1 MTGKRKVRSSRRAFL
16 KIGAGL
22 AAGAPFMPFVSG
34 AASAQN
40 ADAELAALQRTR
52 RIRLAR
58 GIVLTL
64 DRDVGDFAAADVLI
78 EDGRIRAIGRNIAA
92 PPDTVVVDCVN
103 RIIIPGFVDT
113 HVHSYQGLLR
123 STLPNGLVDPDYNR
137 DIQNNLT
144 LAYSPSDVHIGEL
157 ITALAMI
164 DMGTTTIVDIAQIS
178 HTPEHSDACI
188 AGLRESGIRAV
199 HAYSRG
205 AGPGARYP
213 QDIARLQRS
222 YFNSRDQLLTL
233 SMAVSTDPAT
243 LRAARDAGVPAVL
256 HIRVE
261 SEPFLRLARAGLFR
275 EGDEFIHAAH
285 MNEEAWRA
293 IKDTGGRISLC
304 PPLEM
309 AMGHGFPAIQEALDH
324 GVRPSLSSDHSATVA
339 QDMFGVMR
347 HAFSLQRLFI
357 LQRRMRNEQNIPPL
371 LSCRD
376 VLEFATVEGAR
387 CANLESRIGTLS
399 PGKEADLVVLKADTL
414 DLWPINN
421 AFGTVVNLMNPSHVE
436 SVFIAGKVKKW
447 RGSLIG
453 VDAQRIMR
461 LASEAHDGLLNRTG
475 FRVPLVG

>member
-1 MTGKRKVRSSRRAFL
+1 MTGKRKARSSRRTFL
-16 KIGAGL
+16 KTGAAL
-22 AAGAPFMPFVSG
+22 AAAGSFVPLFSG
-34 AASAQN
+34 TAAGQN
-40 ADAELAALQRTR
+40 GDAELAALQRAR

-64 DRDVGDFAAADVLI
+64 DRGAGDFASADVLI
-78 EDGRIRAIGRNIAA
+78 EDGKIRAIGSNIAA
-92 PPDTVVVDCVN
+92 PPDTVVVDCIN

-123 STLPNGLVDPDYNR
+123 STLPNGLVEPDYNR

-188 AGLRESGIRAV
+188 RGLQESGIRAV

-213 QDIARLQRS
+213 QDIGRLQRT
-222 YFNSRDQLLTL
+222 YFNSPDQLLTL
-233 SMAVSTDPAT
+233 AMAVSTDPST
-243 LRAARDAGVPAVL
+243 LRAARDAGVRAVL

-261 SEPFLRLARAGLFR
+261 SEPFLRLGRAGLFR
-275 EGDEFIHAAH
+275 AGDMFIHATH
-285 MNEEAWRA
+285 MNEDAWRL
-293 IKDTGGRISLC
+293 IKDTGGRISQS

-309 AMGHGFPAIQEALDH
+309 AMGHGFPALQEALDH

-347 HAFSLQRLFI
+347 SAFSLQRLFI
-357 LQRRMRNEQNIPPL
+357 LQRRMRNEQNIPAL

-387 CANLESRIGTLS
+387 CADLDSKIGTLS
-399 PGKEADLVVLKADTL
+399 PGKDADLVVLKADRL
-414 DLWPINN
+414 DLWPVNN
-421 AFGTVVNLMNPSHVE
+421 ALGTVVNLMNPSHVD

-447 RGSLIG
+447 RGALVG
-453 VDAQRIMR
+453 VDAARIMR
-461 LASEAHDGLLNRTG
+461 LASEARDGLLQRSG

>member
-1 MTGKRKVRSSRRAFL
+1 MSTSGRRRTFL
-16 KIGAGL
+16 KMGAGL
-22 AAGAPFMPFVSG
+22 AAAAPFAPLFSG
-34 AASAQN
+34 ASAAQTG
-40 ADAELAALQRTR
+40 DGELLALQRAR

-64 DRDVGDFAAADVLI
+64 DRRIGDFVSADVVI
-78 EDGRIRAIGRNIAA
+78 EDGKISAIGQNIPS

-144 LAYSPSDVHIGEL
+144 LKYSPSDVHIGEL

-178 HTPEHSDACI
+178 HSPEHSDACI
-188 AGLRESGIRAV
+188 RGLQESGIRAL

-205 AGPGARYP
+205 AGPAARYP
-213 QDIARLQRS
+213 QDIGRIQRA

-233 SMAVSTDPAT
+233 AMAVSTDPAT
-243 LRAARDAGVPAVL
+243 LRAARGANVPAVL

-261 SEPFLRLARAGLFR
+261 SEPFLQLGRAGLFR
-275 EGDEFIHAAH
+275 DGDLFIHATH
-285 MNEEAWRA
+285 MNDAAWRL
-293 IKDTGGRISLC
+293 IKDTGGRVSQC

-309 AMGHGFPAIQEALDH
+309 AMGHGYPAIQDALDH
-324 GVRPSLSSDHSATVA
+324 GVRPSLSTDHSATVA

-347 HAFSLQRLFI
+347 SAFSFQRLNI

-371 LSCRD
+371 LTCRE
-376 VLEFATVEGAR
+376 VLEFATLQGAR
-387 CANLESRIGTLS
+387 CANLDSRIGTLS
-399 PGKEADLVVLKADTL
+399 PGKEADIVVLKADRL
-414 DLWPINN
+414 DLWPVGN

-436 SVFIAGKVKKW
+436 SVFIAGKPKKW
-447 RGSLIG
+447 RGALVG
-453 VDAQRIMR
+453 VDPQRVMR
-461 LASEAHDGLLNRTG
+461 LASEAHDGLLRRAN
-475 FRVPLVG
+475 FRVDLLG

>member
-1 MTGKRKVRSSRRAFL
+1 MAGKRKTQSSRRTFL

-22 AAGAPFMPFVSG
+22 AAGTPFAPLFSS
-34 AASAQN
+34 AAAAQGG
-40 ADAELAALQRTR
+40 DAELAALQRTR

-64 DRDVGDFAAADVLI
+64 DRGVGDFASADVLI
-78 EDGRIRAIGRNIAA
+78 EDGKIRAIGPNIAA
-92 PPDTVVVDCVN
+92 TADTVVVDCIN

-123 STLPNGLVDPDYNR
+123 STLPNGLVEPDYNR

-144 LAYSPSDVHIGEL
+144 LAYTPSDVHIGEL

-188 AGLRESGIRAV
+188 GGLRESGIRAV

-205 AGPGARYP
+205 AGPGALYP
-213 QDIARLQRS
+213 QDIARLQRT

-233 SMAVSTDPAT
+233 AMAVSTDPAT

-256 HIRVE
+256 HIRVD

-275 EGDEFIHAAH
+275 EGDQFIHATH
-285 MNEEAWRA
+285 MNEEAWQV
-293 IKDTGGRISLC
+293 IKDTGGRISQS

-347 HAFSLQRLFI
+347 HAFSLQRLNI
-357 LQRRMRNEQNIPPL
+357 LQRRMRNEQNVPPL

-387 CANLESRIGTLS
+387 CANLESKIGTLS
-399 PGKEADLVVLKADTL
+399 PGKEADIVVLKADRL

-421 AFGTVVNLMNPSHVE
+421 ALGTVVNLMNPSHVD

-447 RGSLIG
+447 RGSLVG
-453 VDAQRIMR
+453 VDARRIMR

>member
-1 MTGKRKVRSSRRAFL
+1 MAGKRKTQSSRRTFL

-22 AAGAPFMPFVSG
+22 AAGTPFAPLFSS
-34 AASAQN
+34 AAAAQGG
-40 ADAELAALQRTR
+40 DAELAALQRTR

-64 DRDVGDFAAADVLI
+64 DRGVGDFASADVLI
-78 EDGRIRAIGRNIAA
+78 EDGKIRAIGPNIAA
-92 PPDTVVVDCVN
+92 TADTVVVDCIN

-123 STLPNGLVDPDYNR
+123 STLPNGLVEPDYNR

-144 LAYSPSDVHIGEL
+144 LAYTPSDVHIGEL

-188 AGLRESGIRAV
+188 GGLRESGIRAV

-205 AGPGARYP
+205 AGPGALYP
-213 QDIARLQRS
+213 QDIARLQRT

-233 SMAVSTDPAT
+233 AMAVSTDPAT

-256 HIRVE
+256 HIRVD

-275 EGDEFIHAAH
+275 EGDQFIHATH
-285 MNEEAWRA
+285 MNEEAWQV
-293 IKDTGGRISLC
+293 IKDTGGRISQS

-309 AMGHGFPAIQEALDH
+309 AMGHGFPSIQEALDH

-347 HAFSLQRLFI
+347 HAFSLQRLNI
-357 LQRRMRNEQNIPPL
+357 LQRRMRNEQNVPPL
-371 LSCRD
+371 LLPRRAGIRDRRRGALRQSRVKNRHAFARQGGRHCR
-376 VLEFATVEGAR
+376 A
-387 CANLESRIGTLS
+387 ESRSSRPLADQQRLGHRGQSDEPKPCRLGVHCRQGQEMARE
-399 PGKEADLVVLKADTL
+399 PGRSRRTKNHAPRK
-414 DLWPINN
+414 
-421 AFGTVVNLMNPSHVE
+421 
-436 SVFIAGKVKKW
+436 
-447 RGSLIG
+447 RGS
-453 VDAQRIMR
+453 
-461 LASEAHDGLLNRTG
+461 
-475 FRVPLVG
+475 

>member
-1 MTGKRKVRSSRRAFL
+1 MKTSRRRRTFL
-16 KIGAGL
+16 KMGAGL
-22 AAGAPFMPFVSG
+22 AAATPFVPFLSG
-34 AASAQN
+34 AAAQTG
-40 ADAELAALQRTR
+40 DAELAALQRAR

-64 DRDVGDFAAADVLI
+64 DRQLGDFTSADVLI
-78 EDGRIRAIGRNIAA
+78 EDGKIRAIGQNIAS

-144 LAYSPSDVHIGEL
+144 LKYSPSDVHIGEL

-178 HTPEHSDACI
+178 HSPEHSDACI
-188 AGLRESGIRAV
+188 RGLQESGIRAM

-205 AGPGARYP
+205 AGPAARYP
-213 QDIARLQRS
+213 QDIGRLQRT

-233 SMAVSTDPAT
+233 AMAVSTDPMIV
-243 LRAARDAGVPAVL
+243 RAARDANVPAVL

-261 SEPFLRLARAGLFR
+261 SEPFLQLGRAGLFR
-275 EGDEFIHAAH
+275 EGDLFIHATH
-285 MNEEAWRA
+285 MNEAAWRL
-293 IKDTGGRISLC
+293 IKDTGGRVSQC

-309 AMGHGFPAIQEALDH
+309 AMAHGFPAIQDALDH
-324 GVRPSLSSDHSATVA
+324 GVRPSFSTDHSATVA

-347 HAFSLQRLFI
+347 SAFSFQRLNV
-357 LQRRMRNEQNIPPL
+357 LQRRMRNEQNVPPL
-371 LSCRD
+371 LTCRD
-376 VLEFATVEGAR
+376 VLEFATLQGAR
-387 CANLESRIGTLS
+387 CANLDSKIGTLS
-399 PGKEADLVVLKADTL
+399 PGKEADIVVLKADRI
-414 DLWPINN
+414 DLWPVSN

-436 SVFIAGKVKKW
+436 SVFIAGKPKKW
-447 RGSLIG
+447 RGALVG
-453 VDAQRIMR
+453 VDTQRIMR
-461 LASEAHDGLLNRTG
+461 LASEARDGLFRRAN
-475 FRVPLVG
+475 FRVDLVG

>member
-1 MTGKRKVRSSRRAFL
+1 M
-16 KIGAGL
+16 
-22 AAGAPFMPFVSG
+22 
-34 AASAQN
+34 
-40 ADAELAALQRTR
+40 
-52 RIRLAR
+52 
-58 GIVLTL
+58 
-64 DRDVGDFAAADVLI
+64 GDFASADVLI
-78 EDGRIRAIGRNIAA
+78 EDGKIRAIGPNIAA
-92 PPDTVVVDCVN
+92 TADTIVVDCTN

-144 LAYSPSDVHIGEL
+144 LAYAPSDVHIGEL

-188 AGLRESGIRAV
+188 RGLQESGIRAV

-213 QDIARLQRS
+213 QDIARLQRT

-233 SMAVSTDPAT
+233 AMAVSTDPVDLAR
-243 LRAARDAGVPAVL
+243 RARCGRAGVL
-256 HIRVE
+256 HIRVR
-261 SEPFLRLARAGLFR
+261 LRALPASRPGGLFR
-275 EGDEFIHAAH
+275 EGDEFIHATH
-285 MNEEAWRA
+285 MNEEAWRV
-293 IKDTGGRISLC
+293 IKDTGGRISQW

-347 HAFSLQRLFI
+347 HAFSLQRLNI

-387 CANLESRIGTLS
+387 CANLEFEDRH
-399 PGKEADLVVLKADTL
+399 
-414 DLWPINN
+414 
-421 AFGTVVNLMNPSHVE
+421 AFARQGGRHRRAEGRFVSTSGRSTTRSAPS
-436 SVFIAGKVKKW
+436 SI
-447 RGSLIG
+447 
-453 VDAQRIMR
+453 
-461 LASEAHDGLLNRTG
+461 
-475 FRVPLVG
+475 

>member
-1 MTGKRKVRSSRRAFL
+1 M
-16 KIGAGL
+16 GAGL
-22 AAGAPFMPFVSG
+22 AAAAPFASLLSG
-34 AASAQN
+34 ASAAQTG
-40 ADAELAALQRTR
+40 DAELQALQRAR

-64 DRDVGDFAAADVLI
+64 DTQVGDFVSADVVI
-78 EDGRIRAIGRNIAA
+78 EDGKISAIGQNIPS

-144 LAYSPSDVHIGEL
+144 LKYSPSDVHIGEL

-178 HTPEHSDACI
+178 HSPEHSDACI
-188 AGLRESGIRAV
+188 RGLQESGIRAL

-205 AGPGARYP
+205 AGPAARYP
-213 QDIARLQRS
+213 QDIGRIQRA

-233 SMAVSTDPAT
+233 AMAVSTDPAT
-243 LRAARDAGVPAVL
+243 LRAARGANVPAVL

-261 SEPFLRLARAGLFR
+261 SEPFLQLGRAGLFR
-275 EGDEFIHAAH
+275 DGDLFIHATH
-285 MNEEAWRA
+285 MNDAAWRL
-293 IKDTGGRISLC
+293 IKDTGGRVSQC

-309 AMGHGFPAIQEALDH
+309 AMGHGYPAIQDALDH
-324 GVRPSLSSDHSATVA
+324 GVRPSLSTDHSATVA

-347 HAFSLQRLFI
+347 SAFSFQRLNI

-371 LSCRD
+371 LTCRE
-376 VLEFATVEGAR
+376 VLEFATLQGAR
-387 CANLESRIGTLS
+387 CANLDSRIGTLS
-399 PGKEADLVVLKADTL
+399 PGKEADIVVLKADRL
-414 DLWPINN
+414 DLWPVGN

-436 SVFIAGKVKKW
+436 SVFIAGKPKKW
-447 RGSLIG
+447 RGALVG
-453 VDAQRIMR
+453 VDPQRVMR
-461 LASEAHDGLLNRTG
+461 LASEAHDGLLRRAN
-475 FRVPLVG
+475 FRVDLLG

>member
-1 MTGKRKVRSSRRAFL
+1 MKTSGRRRTFL
-16 KIGAGL
+16 KVGAGL
-22 AAGAPFMPFVSG
+22 AAAAPFAPLFSRPS
-34 AASAQN
+34 AAQTG
-40 ADAELAALQRTR
+40 DAELAALQRAR

-64 DRDVGDFAAADVLI
+64 DRQVGDFASADVLI
-78 EDGRIRAIGRNIAA
+78 EDGKISAIGQNIAS
-92 PPDTVVVDCVN
+92 PPDTTVVDCVN

-144 LAYSPSDVHIGEL
+144 LKYSPSDVHIGEL

-178 HTPEHSDACI
+178 HSPEHSDACI
-188 AGLRESGIRAV
+188 RGLQESGIRAL

-205 AGPGARYP
+205 AGPAARYP
-213 QDIARLQRS
+213 QDIGRLQRA

-233 SMAVSTDPAT
+233 AMAVSTDPAT
-243 LRAARDAGVPAVL
+243 LRAARGANVPAVL

-261 SEPFLRLARAGLFR
+261 SEPFLQLGRAGLFR
-275 EGDEFIHAAH
+275 DGDLFIHTTH
-285 MNEEAWRA
+285 LNEAAWRL
-293 IKDTGGRISLC
+293 IKDTGGRISQC

-309 AMGHGFPAIQEALDH
+309 AMGHGFPAIQDALDH
-324 GVRPSLSSDHSATVA
+324 GVRPSLSTDHSATVA

-347 HAFSLQRLFI
+347 MAFSFQRLNI

-371 LSCRD
+371 LTCRE
-376 VLEFATVEGAR
+376 VLEFATLQGAR
-387 CANLESRIGTLS
+387 SANLESKIGTLS
-399 PGKEADLVVLKADTL
+399 PGKEADIIVLKADRL
-414 DLWPINN
+414 DLWPVGN

-436 SVFIAGKVKKW
+436 SVFIAGKPKKW
-447 RGSLIG
+447 RGALVG
-453 VDAQRIMR
+453 VDTQRVMR
-461 LASEAHDGLLNRTG
+461 LASAARDGLLRRAN
-475 FRVPLVG
+475 FRVDLVG